1 MLSQL
6 AEKFQGVFSK
16 LRGYGKLTESNVA
29 DALREVRMALL
40 AADVNY
46 KVTKDFCERV
56 KAQAVGEQV
65 SNAIRP
71 GDMFVKIVHDELLAI
86 FQAGDGALSAK
97 RPLRVALCG
106 LNGAGKTTTAGKLAL
121 MLKKQRE
128 KVLLVAADLSRPA
141 AVQQLQTLGRQN
153 EIEVFAPSAA
163 DAAKAKP
170 STPAAGVLQEHLAK
184 ALNYAADGKFDVT
197 IFDLAG
203 RTEINAA
210 LLAELKSAT
219 ALLAADES
227 LLVADAAL
235 GQSAVEVAK
244 AFHGAVPLT
253 GMVLAKFDG
262 DAKGGAAFSLQ
273 SVTGVPIKFIG
284 TGERVDQFEVF
295 HADRLIQRLLGMG
308 DLYGLAEKVA
318 GQIDLEDAEQM
329 ERKLRTAEF
338 NLQDFLGQMRQLKK
352 LGPVKNLLG
361 MLPGMGNMQNFSLD
375 DKALKRTEAII
386 CSMTFQERRRPDLLN
401 ARRRQRI
408 ATGSGT
414 SVTEV
419 NDLLH
424 RFRNMKKMMGK
435 LFKGGN
441 QENKLKRMLGGLGS
455 PG

>member
-1 MLSQL
+1 MLNQL

-29 DALREVRMALL
+29 DALRDVRMALL

-46 KVTKDFCERV
+46 KVTKDFCDRV
-56 KAQAVGEQV
+56 KEKALGEEF
-65 SNAIRP
+65 SKSIRP
-71 GDMFVKIVHDELLAI
+71 GDMFVKVVHDELLAI
-86 FQAGDGALSAK
+86 FQQGDGELSDK
-97 RPLRVALCG
+97 RPLRLALCG

-121 MLKKQRE
+121 MFKKQRE

-153 EIEVFAPSAA
+153 EIEVFAPEQG
-163 DAAKAKP
+163 
-170 STPAAGVLQEHLAK
+170 TNLQKHLK
-184 ALNYAADGKFDVT
+184 TALEYAANGRFDVT

-203 RTEINAA
+203 RTEINEELLTELKEAVS
-210 LLAELKSAT
+210 LLAP
-219 ALLAADES
+219 DES

-244 AFHGAVPLT
+244 AFQAAVPLT
-253 GMVLAKFDG
+253 GIVLSKFDG

-295 HADRLIQRLLGMG
+295 HPDRLIQRLLGMG
-308 DLYGLAEKVA
+308 DLYGLAEKVS
-318 GQIDLEDAEQM
+318 GQIDLEDAAKM
-329 ERKLRTAEF
+329 ESKLRNAQF
-338 NLQDFLGQMRQLKK
+338 DLQDFMDQMKQLKK
-352 LGPVKNLLG
+352 LGPLQNLLG
-361 MLPGMGNMQNFSLD
+361 MLPGMGSMQNFSLD
-375 DKALKRTEAII
+375 DKVLKRTEAII
-386 CSMTFQERRRPDLLN
+386 SSMTFQERRRPEVLN
-401 ARRRQRI
+401 AKRRQRI

-419 NDLLH
+419 NELLH
-424 RFRNMKKMMGK
+424 RFNAMKKMMGK

-441 QENKLKRMLGGLGS
+441 QENKLKRLFGGLNPQGR
-455 PG
+455 